1 MAAVESTLPSPVEPS
16 QRLGF
21 VGLMRNRNYALLWS
35 GQLVSEFGT
44 RLHFMAVALWIFAR
58 TESAFVVSAAVAA
71 MYIGPLLFGLWAGVI
86 VDRFSRKTILVISDF
101 VRAGLVALIPWLMS
115 VDIIYVYADLMLI
128 SIATTFF
135 RPAMFA
141 VVPQIVRKEA
151 LLEANAFFAAM
162 DNATDI
168 AGPALAGLLV
178 GFAGYQTAL
187 YFDAVTY
194 VFSGVCVLAMLVP
207 RLVEVAEKVTAS
219 SLWRDAVEGVRYI
232 RRDALQWALFLLIFP
247 ATLVGSGLNALQT
260 PLAKGAVGI
269 TDPQFGVFQTV
280 WGAGIFISSLLIG
293 WFGQRASKSWL
304 ILGGYFLHYVMTA
317 FMGLSWGYTPLLIA
331 GFGVGFAN
339 AFYFVGLGTVLM
351 AHTPATMVGRV
362 ISTRQVAIG
371 VLRIAT
377 PLMFGAAADAF
388 GVRPTTMLL
397 AVIGAL
403 ATVAAVARIPVLRN
417 LDARTRGAPLASP
430 APGPFADWLLGP
442 VRPGFDTL
450 SQQRLN
456 AITLVVVL
464 IVWLFTFIRAP
475 FAGVALL
482 VIVAGAATLTAW
494 RRQRTG
500 LTRTPSG

>member
-1 MAAVESTLPSPVEPS
+1 MSIAESTLPTPTEAS
-16 QRLGF
+16 QRFGF

-44 RLHFMAVALWIFAR
+44 RLHFMAVSLWIFAR
-58 TESAFVVSAAVAA
+58 TESAFIVSAAVAA

-101 VRAGLVALIPWLMS
+101 ARAGLVALIPWLMT
-115 VDIIYVYADLMLI
+115 VDIVYVYLDLMLI

-141 VVPQIVRKEA
+141 VIPQIVRKEA

-194 VFSGVCVLAMLVP
+194 VFSGICVLAMLVP
-207 RLVEVAEKVTAS
+207 RLVGVAEKVTAS
-219 SLWRDAVEGVRYI
+219 SLWRGAVEGVRYI
-232 RRDALQWALFLLIFP
+232 RRDGLQWALFLLIFP

-260 PLAKGAVGI
+260 PLAKGAVGV
-269 TDPQFGVFQTV
+269 TDPQFGVFQSV

-293 WFGQRASKSWL
+293 WFGQTLNKSWL
-304 ILGGYFLHYVMTA
+304 ILGGYFLYYAMTA
-317 FMGLSWGYTPLLIA
+317 FMGLAWSYVPLLSA

-351 AHTPATMVGRV
+351 THTPPTMVGRV

-371 VLRIAT
+371 ILRIAT
-377 PLMFGAAADAF
+377 PLLFGLVADSF
-388 GVRPTTMLL
+388 GVRQATVLI
-397 AVIGAL
+397 AVIGTL
-403 ATVAAVARIPVLRN
+403 ATGVAVARIPVLRSMDVW
-417 LDARTRGAPLASP
+417 LRGAAP
-430 APGPFADWLLGP
+430 ATTGPGPFSDWMLGP
-442 VRPGFDTL
+442 VRPGFDVL

-456 AITLVVVL
+456 VITFVVVL
-464 IVWLFTFIRAP
+464 IVWLFTFIREP
-475 FAGVALL
+475 LAGVALL
-482 VIVAGAATLTAW
+482 AVVAAAAALMAW
-494 RRQRTG
+494 RRHRNSLLSST
-500 LTRTPSG
+500 SK